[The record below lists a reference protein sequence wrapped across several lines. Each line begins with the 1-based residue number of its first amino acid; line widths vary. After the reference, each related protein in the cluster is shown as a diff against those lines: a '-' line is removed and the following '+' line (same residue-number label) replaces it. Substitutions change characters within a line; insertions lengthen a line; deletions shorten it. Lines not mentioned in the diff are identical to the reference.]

1 MCQAEKWSSGLL
13 SLVCIDVAIL
23 DLHEA
28 SVMTAAGATDT
39 MHLKNV

>member
-1 MCQAEKWSSGLL
+1 MCQVEKWSSGLL
-13 SLVCIDVAIL
+13 SLVSTDVAIL

-28 SVMTAAGATDT
+28 SVITAAVATNT

>member
-1 MCQAEKWSSGLL
+1 MCQAEIWSSGLL

-28 SVMTAAGATDT
+28 SIMTGPVATDT

>member
-28 SVMTAAGATDT
+28 SAMTAAVATNAK
-39 MHLKNV
+39 HLKNV